1 MGLDSFLI
9 FLSHTKEYIMPENN
23 LRDRENQSKAVNEDN
38 NQIREV
44 EVVWINEGIKIAL
57 EGNGPEYDKVK
68 EMERLATD

>member
-1 MGLDSFLI
+1 
-9 FLSHTKEYIMPENN
+9 MPENN

>member
-44 EVVWINEGIKIAL
+44 EVV
-57 EGNGPEYDKVK
+57 
-68 EMERLATD
+68 